1 MNRVRLVEKGMGGI
15 GNFDYQTVHAL
26 GGHKTAFV
34 SCATDTQ
41 YWRELLFG
49 TSDPISLSRLTI
61 VALHPDDGTHQ
72 RVRQIEATLL
82 HTLSLAL
89 SSSISVVSQSYLVV
103 TLCYLQLIHASFQRL
118 ARQSFS
124 NRDAWRVKSRL

>member
-72 RVRQIEATLL
+72 RVRQKQ
-82 HTLSLAL
+82 L